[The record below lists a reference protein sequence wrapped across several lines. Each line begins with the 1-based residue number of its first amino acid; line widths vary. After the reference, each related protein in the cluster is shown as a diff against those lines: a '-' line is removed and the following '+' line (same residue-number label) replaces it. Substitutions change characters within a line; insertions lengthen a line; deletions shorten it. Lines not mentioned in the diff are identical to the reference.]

1 MTRVDNAHHLQRAA
15 AARHAATVER
25 ATRAIEELDS
35 AGQTITFASVALA
48 AGVSRG
54 WLYSNVDIRAAIVG
68 LRRQPAT
75 PQTRHLPAAERESV
89 SSLRQR
95 LDAARSEISRLRVDN
110 ANLREQLARSL
121 GEQRLRR

>member
-25 ATRAIEELDS
+25 ATRALEDLDR
-35 AGQTITFASVALA
+35 AGQAITFASVAVA
-48 AGVSRG
+48 ADVSRG
-54 WLYSNVDIRAAIVG
+54 WLYNNVDIRAAIIS
-68 LRRQPAT
+68 LRRQPVAS
-75 PQTRHLPAAERESV
+75 QTRQRPAAERESV

-95 LDAARSEISRLRVDN
+95 LNSARDEISRLRADN
-110 ANLREQLARSL
+110 SSLREQLARSL

>member
-25 ATRAIEELDS
+25 ATRAIEELDK
-35 AGQTITFASVALA
+35 AGQTITFAGVALA

-68 LRRQPAT
+68 LRRQPAAR
-75 PQTRHLPAAERESV
+75 QTRHLPAAERESV

-95 LDAARSEISRLRVDN
+95 LDAARSEISRLRADN
-110 ANLREQLARSL
+110 SGLRDQLARLL